1 MTWNSANGS
10 DRSLR
15 LQESCSAL
23 WRRRG
28 PYWPEWSSQPGV
40 SVVLH
45 ILSTPQQIT
54 KSLKGLSQS
63 DGSVKFR
70 ATVWNTTTNFLQVW
84 GISPKEVVFREALW
98 SGRLWVTHSS
108 PEDHHWQVQSEWSG
122 ECNHGNATQV
132 PWLWIFP
139 FALTCQSRI
148 VENQGSRNK
157 LKSLTKVIKGLF
169 TELLE

>member
-28 PYWPEWSSQPGV
+28 SYWPEWSSQPGV

-45 ILSTPQQIT
+45 ILKT
-54 KSLKGLSQS
+54 KSLKGLSQF

-84 GISPKEVVFREALW
+84 GISPKEVVFRETLW
-98 SGRLWVTHSS
+98 PGRLWVAHSS

-157 LKSLTKVIKGLF
+157 LTKVITGLF
-169 TELLE
+169 T